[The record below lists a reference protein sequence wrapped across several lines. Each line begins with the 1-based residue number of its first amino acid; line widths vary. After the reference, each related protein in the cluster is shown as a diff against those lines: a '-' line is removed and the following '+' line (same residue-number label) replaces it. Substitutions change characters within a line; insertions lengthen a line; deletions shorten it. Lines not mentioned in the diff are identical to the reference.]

1 MKKVVLALAMTMMT
15 SQAFAGFGTR
25 GGRLAPL
32 AVVIKFAS
40 FGSGADQRVV
50 AQVNEIV
57 EQQKKQGLIA
67 MVTTTPWGR
76 EGEFDLCVEYKNFN
90 DAYRYEQQFSAIASH
105 ATKAPVTVERTL
117 NCGGDRPVS
126 PTRR

>member
-1 MKKVVLALAMTMMT
+1 MKKLVLATVVTLLT

-25 GGRLAPL
+25 GGRLAPM

-40 FGSGADQRVV
+40 LGAGADQRVV
-50 AQVNEIV
+50 QAVQAVVQEH
-57 EQQKKQGLIA
+57 QKKGLVEL
-67 MVTTTPWGR
+67 VTTTPWGR

-90 DAYRYEQQFSAIASH
+90 DAYRYEQQFAALAAR
-105 ATKAPVTVERTL
+105 ATRAPVTVERTL
-117 NCGGDRPVS
+117 NCGGERPVS